1 MIIPLNFPTFIFF
14 RAQPTNQAIC
24 YMICP
29 WPLEGVP
36 CAMTT
41 GLNQCAGASRYAA
54 SAQRGLPAIGGR
66 QEKAGS
72 GMVGSWKFW
81 DILKW
86 KELHLRSQFHRVFTL
101 LHFLHCGSF
110 WIVLVRLASILSMHV
125 CILACCRA
133 PLPSWWVYLPI
144 LSVSSSRPSW
154 ISIAG
159 HHASRPKL
167 TGRLRSIYKPYAYI
181 YIIHTAYQST

>member
-1 MIIPLNFPTFIFF
+1 MRWSIPIRRKRSK
-14 RAQPTNQAIC
+14 RASSNWWKVGESRQRHGGI
-24 YMICP
+24 
-29 WPLEGVP
+29 LEVLVV
-36 CAMTT
+36 TSW
-41 GLNQCAGASRYAA
+41 N
-54 SAQRGLPAIGGR
+54 GR
-66 QEKAGS
+66 S
-72 GMVGSWKFW
+72 CNW
-81 DILKW
+81 
-86 KELHLRSQFHRVFTL
+86 RSQFHRVFTL

-181 YIIHTAYQST
+181 YTHNTHCISIHIIYSKEV

>member
-1 MIIPLNFPTFIFF
+1 
-14 RAQPTNQAIC
+14 
-24 YMICP
+24 
-29 WPLEGVP
+29 
-36 CAMTT
+36 MTT

-66 QEKAGS
+66 QEKAGN

-144 LSVSSSRPSW
+144 LSVSS
-154 ISIAG
+154 
-159 HHASRPKL
+159 RPKL

-181 YIIHTAYQST
+181 LIIHTAYQST